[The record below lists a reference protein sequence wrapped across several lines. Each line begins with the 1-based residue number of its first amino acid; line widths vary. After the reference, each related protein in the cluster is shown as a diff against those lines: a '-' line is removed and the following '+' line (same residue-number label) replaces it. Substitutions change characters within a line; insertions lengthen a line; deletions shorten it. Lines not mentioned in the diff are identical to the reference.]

1 MPKEERAQREWHM
14 SQYERRRRG
23 NALPGDGSRLP
34 SGGNTRAGRRGSGHL
49 AVSLGY
55 LGGRLD
61 KTGDTQM
68 TALGDEAV
76 GKPGVAGVYTN
87 QRLSLSTTWEGP
99 RLICRGFKP
108 DPGNLAVRECVQES
122 LVCSA
127 GDRPAGAKV
136 RSPVVWMAGRRET
149 KILKP
154 IDKDSRGETT
164 SRRAVIKVN
173 ALWPRKV
180 KGPRAEPAP
189 VGRRQHGVPKSD

>member
-1 MPKEERAQREWHM
+1 M

-108 DPGNLAVRECVQES
+108 DPGNLAVR
-122 LVCSA
+122 
-127 GDRPAGAKV
+127 DYRGASENV
-136 RSPVVWMAGRRET
+136 RH
-149 KILKP
+149 
-154 IDKDSRGETT
+154 GETVNPPRNRK
-164 SRRAVIKVN
+164 SGSGNPSPKARRVRFLSQCLSCLPSIQYHT
-173 ALWPRKV
+173 PTC
-180 KGPRAEPAP
+180 
-189 VGRRQHGVPKSD
+189 GRFSTNESKTASSDG

>member
-108 DPGNLAVRECVQES
+108 DPGNLAVRDYRGASENVRHGETVNPPRNRKSGSGNPSPTARRAQFLS
-122 LVCSA
+122 
-127 GDRPAGAKV
+127 RPRGAKG
-136 RSPVVWMAGRRET
+136 AGHRR
-149 KILKP
+149 
-154 IDKDSRGETT
+154 
-164 SRRAVIKVN
+164 
-173 ALWPRKV
+173 
-180 KGPRAEPAP
+180 
-189 VGRRQHGVPKSD
+189 

>member
-23 NALPGDGSRLP
+23 NALPGDGPRLP

-49 AVSLGY
+49 AVSIGC

-68 TALGDEAV
+68 TASGGGEAV

-87 QRLSLSTTWEGP
+87 QRLSLSTTREGL

-108 DPGNLAVRECVQES
+108 DSRDVTVRDYR
-122 LVCSA
+122 
-127 GDRPAGAKV
+127 GG
-136 RSPVVWMAGRRET
+136 VVPQFDAHNC
-149 KILKP
+149 
-154 IDKDSRGETT
+154 
-164 SRRAVIKVN
+164 A
-173 ALWPRKV
+173 
-180 KGPRAEPAP
+180 
-189 VGRRQHGVPKSD
+189 

>member
-61 KTGDTQM
+61 KTGDTQV
-68 TALGDEAV
+68 TALGDEDV

-87 QRLSLSTTWEGP
+87 QRLSLSTTWEGL

-108 DPGNLAVRECVQES
+108 DPGNLAVRDYRGASGNVATGGTRHPIRNRKSEIGNSPPKASRARHLSQW
-122 LVCSA
+122 A
-127 GDRPAGAKV
+127 GH
-136 RSPVVWMAGRRET
+136 
-149 KILKP
+149 
-154 IDKDSRGETT
+154 SR
-164 SRRAVIKVN
+164 
-173 ALWPRKV
+173 LDH
-180 KGPRAEPAP
+180 
-189 VGRRQHGVPKSD
+189 VGQLATGGTN